1 MKSVNKN
8 LLLIAIFIATVLGLF
23 INKLTTP
30 RTLSDDELLVNGLF
44 LFDEPK
50 LISDFEFIS
59 SNKKIFSKSDLM
71 GKWTLMYFG
80 FTKCPDE
87 CPTTMYQLS
96 KLIKVLRDKE
106 YKLDDKQWI
115 LVSIDPERDT
125 PEMIDNYAKGFDKDF
140 IGVSNLEG
148 FQQNRKNFPVEKKN
162 RKELRELHELESKL
176 NRLISILDNNLGN
189 EIKLPEDIIFNIRDK
204 LNIIKQELNKLD
216 KQKILYYIQ
225 YIKNTFHL

>member
-1 MKSVNKN
+1 MKSINKN
-8 LLLIAIFIATVLGLF
+8 LLLIAIFIVTVLGLF

-50 LISDFEFIS
+50 QISDFEFLS

-106 YKLDDKQWI
+106 YKLDDKQWV

-140 IGVSNLEG
+140 IGVSN
-148 FQQNRKNFPVEKKN
+148 NRPMLLSLATQLSVNNVMPSSSN
-162 RKELRELHELESKL
+162 HMDHSH
-176 NRLISILDNNLGN
+176 LDNHVN
-189 EIKLPEDIIFNIRDK
+189 
-204 LNIIKQELNKLD
+204 NIILLD
-216 KQKILYYIQ
+216 PNGDFAGIFRPPFDISRLSLTYQSVT
-225 YIKNTFHL
+225 N

>member
-8 LLLIAIFIATVLGLF
+8 LLVIAIFIATVLGLF

-44 LFDEPK
+44 LFEEPK
-50 LISDFEFIS
+50 QISDFEFFS
-59 SNKKIFSKSDLM
+59 SNQKVFTKSDLM

-96 KLIKVLRDKE
+96 KLIKVLRDKD
-106 YKLDDKQWI
+106 YKLDDKQWV

-140 IGVSNLEG
+140 IGVSNSRPML
-148 FQQNRKNFPVEKKN
+148 
-162 RKELRELHELESKL
+162 L
-176 NRLISILDNNLGN
+176 NLATQLSVNNVMPSSSNHMDHSHLDNHVN
-189 EIKLPEDIIFNIRDK
+189 
-204 LNIIKQELNKLD
+204 NIILLD
-216 KQKILYYIQ
+216 PNGDFAGIFRPPFDISRLSLTYQSVT
-225 YIKNTFHL
+225 N

>member
-1 MKSVNKN
+1 MKSINKN
-8 LLLIAIFIATVLGLF
+8 LLLIAIFIVTVLGLF

-30 RTLSDDELLVNGLF
+30 RTLSNDELLVNGLF

-50 LISDFEFIS
+50 EISDFEFIS
-59 SNKKIFSKSDLM
+59 SNKKIFTKSDLM

-106 YKLDDKQWI
+106 YMLDDKQWI

-140 IGVSNLEG
+140 IGVSN
-148 FQQNRKNFPVEKKN
+148 NRPM
-162 RKELRELHELESKL
+162 LL
-176 NRLISILDNNLGN
+176 SIATQLSVNNVMPSSSNHMDHSHLDNHVN
-189 EIKLPEDIIFNIRDK
+189 
-204 LNIIKQELNKLD
+204 NIILLD
-216 KQKILYYIQ
+216 PNGDFAGIFRPPFDISRLSLTYQSVT
-225 YIKNTFHL
+225 N